1 MSTSQADNKIG
12 VAAAAQR
19 HPIVDRWVA
28 FITYAYIPLLLL
40 AIVLGF
46 LSFDI
51 AKGLKLNANI
61 TSLMPDGVPSVDN
74 LQKVIEKTGGYSNSM
89 ILVESPDPNAALR
102 FVQDLR
108 TEVLKTDWAA
118 SAEYA
123 EDTAVFERNKLI
135 FVDQS
140 DLREIDRRLAE
151 RMDYEKKNL
160 KFSVDQTPVEIN
172 IRGAASE
179 PPPFDFEDIKQK
191 YEGDTADS
199 KKTKIFR
206 NEAGDL
212 TILVVFPKGGT
223 TDVNYARDII
233 RDLEGIIQQL
243 DPVSYHPQ
251 MSVVLG
257 GRITNRVASFDSI
270 ISDVSGSGLWSISMI
285 FLVIAI
291 FYRRFMSIFYIGL
304 PLIVGFLLTFALTKI
319 NLGGLNMI
327 TIFLVLILFGLGID
341 FGIHN
346 LARYDEVRRNG
357 GDMRRALRTI
367 YSKTGYASTL
377 AGITT
382 IAGFYSLMLTN
393 FKAFYEFGFI
403 AGSGILLTLF
413 SMYVFFPAL
422 MVFAEKIKLYRISKR
437 RKGLAAAKQQAFP
450 GAVAIVLVGTVCTVA
465 AVVAAPS
472 IQFEDNFGNLKTE
485 MPEISKINDR
495 IKEVFPL
502 NTDQA
507 VIFVENLKDV
517 SALVDELERIRM
529 SRKEKDA
536 TISKIRSIYSVVP
549 KSEDQRVRLESIE
562 SIQLKLL
569 EARRLLQDFSDEG
582 DPRIQEIEEV
592 LGHFGVTRLGPKDL
606 PSPIQRVFTGVP
618 GSGGYLVYVYNKKGM
633 SNLKNAQAFVDD
645 IREVNANGKTFYP
658 ATEAMIF
665 VDMLNLMRADAGRA
679 VVVVLAAVAIV
690 LLLAFR
696 NIKHSVIVITPV
708 VLGMIW
714 MLGLMAALGIKL
726 NIFNMV
732 VLPTVLGI
740 GVDNGIHIFHRYVE
754 EGGRVRHVIQTTGG
768 AAFLTTLTTMLG
780 FAGTLAASNQGL
792 QSLGLV
798 ACLGLGC
805 CMVSSLTVFPALL
818 QLVEN
823 RNKKQQAVTA

>member
-223 TDVNYARDII
+223 TDVNYARGII
-233 RDLEGIIQQL
+233 RDLEGVIQQL

-291 FYRRFMSIFYIGL
+291 FYRRLMSIFYIGL

-465 AVVAAPS
+465 AVMAAPS

-714 MLGLMAALGIKL
+714 MLGLMAVLGIKL